1 MSELG
6 ERVGIAAALAVSAVV
21 TLVVAA
27 AVLVI
32 ARDGITN
39 FRTAFQLPAWLWI
52 GGALSILI
60 VLAVTVGGSRI
71 GAAATI
77 GIIIAGNLVMA
88 AVIDRLG
95 LFGVDRIALTWP
107 RVLGIVLL
115 ALGAALSLHKPG

>member
-6 ERVGIAAALAVSAVV
+6 DRVGIAAALAVSAVV

-32 ARDGITN
+32 ARDGIVN
-39 FRTAFQLPAWLWI
+39 FRAAFHLPAWLWI

-60 VLAVTVGGSRI
+60 VLTVTVGGSRI

-107 RVLGIVLL
+107 RLLGIVLL
-115 ALGAALSLHKPG
+115 AVGAALSLHKPG

>member
-6 ERVGIAAALAVSAVV
+6 DRVGVAAALAVSALVSLFLAAAI
-21 TLVVAA
+21 LVVARNG
-27 AVLVI
+27 V
-32 ARDGITN
+32 GN
-39 FRTAFQLPAWLWI
+39 FREAFHLPAWLWI
-52 GGALSILI
+52 GGALSIFI

-77 GIIIAGNLVMA
+77 GIIIAGNLLMG
-88 AVIDRLG
+88 AVIDRYG

-115 ALGAALSLHKPG
+115 AVGAALSLHKPD